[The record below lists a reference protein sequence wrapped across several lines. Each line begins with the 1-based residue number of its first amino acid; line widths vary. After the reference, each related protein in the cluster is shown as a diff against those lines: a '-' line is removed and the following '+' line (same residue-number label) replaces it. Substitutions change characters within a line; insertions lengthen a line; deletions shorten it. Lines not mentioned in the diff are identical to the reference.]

1 MIRRIINFSEFLNES
16 KKLSERFDDEE
27 IEILA
32 FLMHDKGHVLGRAP
46 VHRQDPMLDSV
57 FNKVK
62 SDRFVYPLWRG
73 IYKEDEQ
80 ILEDMYTS
88 QNKLK
93 TSRYISFSES
103 KDIASSFAKSTKTL
117 IELIDSKGLLNY
129 HQFLREVMSQI
140 ELEINGKEAYKHII
154 HMADAELEH
163 IMNIGTTIQV
173 IGKRQE
179 GDLTIYTIKQV
190 N

>member
-1 MIRRIINFSEFLNES
+1 MIRRIINFSEFVNES

-73 IYKEDEQ
+73 TYKEDEQ

-103 KDIASSFAKSTKTL
+103 KDIASGFA
-117 IELIDSKGLLNY
+117 
-129 HQFLREVMSQI
+129 
-140 ELEINGKEAYKHII
+140 
-154 HMADAELEH
+154 
-163 IMNIGTTIQV
+163 
-173 IGKRQE
+173 
-179 GDLTIYTIKQV
+179 
-190 N
+190 